1 MNSEQASTD
10 HDIPVIEHATQQGHN
25 DDAARMAAA
34 PAGGAT
40 ALDTAIIW
48 TPRFII
54 LFSLTLVLG
63 LSVESLITQAW
74 SIRWFTGTWVFLV
87 HIALVSAGWI
97 VLLVVSR
104 SRWIRLG
111 GVFGLVCAA
120 FMTIDIIIQAILIQ
134 PSNYLLA
141 HVNVATCLALLGCY
155 ICLSIDR
162 LPAGRWDAWFLGLT
176 PITGVILVAL
186 LYYLRPGRAFAD
198 LETSITI
205 AALFL
210 SVLVW
215 WMRPL
220 CWKHA
225 PGLTLLFG
233 AAPFFLLVIYL
244 VYVVNNS
251 FNLFPVHVTLNASA
265 SFFTRETV
273 FYFSQVPLLCL
284 LLGTMR
290 LARSERIAGLEQPH

>member
-10 HDIPVIEHATQQGHN
+10 HDIPVIEHATQQRN
-25 DDAARMAAA
+25 DGDEVRMAA
-34 PAGGAT
+34 PAGDAA

-54 LFSLTLVLG
+54 MFSLTLVLG

-87 HIALVSAGWI
+87 HIALLSAGWI
-97 VLLVVSR
+97 ALLVISR

-120 FMTIDIIIQAILIQ
+120 FMAINIIIQALLIQ

-162 LPAGRWDAWFLGLT
+162 LPTGHWDAWFLGLT
-176 PITGVILVAL
+176 PITGVVLVAL
-186 LYYLRPGRAFAD
+186 LYFLRPGRAFSD
-198 LETSITI
+198 LENSITI

-215 WMRPL
+215 CMRPL

-225 PGLTLLFG
+225 QGLTLLFG
-233 AAPFFLLVIYL
+233 AAPFFLVVSYQ
-244 VYVVNNS
+244 VYIVNKS
-251 FNLFPVHVTLNASA
+251 LNLFPLHVTLKAAA
-265 SFFTRETV
+265 SFFARETV
-273 FYFSQVPLLCL
+273 FYFSQVPFLCPL
-284 LLGTMR
+284 RGAMR
-290 LARSERIAGLEQPH
+290 LARSEKIT